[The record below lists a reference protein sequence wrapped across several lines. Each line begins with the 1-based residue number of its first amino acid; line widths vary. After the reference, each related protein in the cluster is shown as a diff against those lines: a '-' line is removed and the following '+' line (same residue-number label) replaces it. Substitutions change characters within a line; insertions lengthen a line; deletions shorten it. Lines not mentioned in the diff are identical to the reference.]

1 MLKIKR
7 MKTKTKNREEGGTL
21 TPELVVVAAAL
32 GLAAAVSRLA
42 DVALVVH
49 AVTVQKALR
58 ETSRG
63 TLQGMYL
70 EHLRFQRSE
79 TPRGATP
86 TKTKKTKTIT

>member
-1 MLKIKR
+1 MRI
-7 MKTKTKNREEGGTL
+7 KTKTKNREEGGTL

-70 EHLRFQRSE
+70 EHLHFQ
-79 TPRGATP
+79 
-86 TKTKKTKTIT
+86 KTQNTSRRYANERQKKNQKNKTIT